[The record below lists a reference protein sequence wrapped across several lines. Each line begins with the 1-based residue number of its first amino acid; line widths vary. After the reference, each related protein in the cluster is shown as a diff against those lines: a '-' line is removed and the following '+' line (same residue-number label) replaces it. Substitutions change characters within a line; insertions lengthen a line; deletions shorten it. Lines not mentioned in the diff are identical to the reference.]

1 MTEPTPPAATPP
13 AATPPAATPPAA
25 TPPAASPPA
34 SPPAPAP
41 ANGAKPFDLA
51 TLAEPH
57 QQLFASKKWGKLE
70 DAFDSYV
77 NLEKRVGAN
86 TVIAPTRGE
95 TTKFFAD
102 NKDALGVP
110 DKAEGYE
117 YAKPELPKGMEWDA
131 ATEQAARAF
140 ALERNIPG
148 DLFKEMM
155 DFEVQS
161 RIGLYKDIAA
171 AEAKDEADT
180 KAALDKA
187 WGADLERNTEIA
199 KAVPRALGLE
209 EGDLEAING
218 KIESPVLMKLFHKIG
233 ELMGE
238 DQLKGAMEGSS
249 GFGTS
254 AMAAKAEIDSLK
266 MNKDFQAVLNNGRA
280 QGHAEALAKWEDLHK
295 RAFPGPQAG
304 EV

>member
-1 MTEPTPPAATPP
+1 MTDNSAAPG
-13 AATPPAATPPAA
+13 AAGGNADGAAAEAA
-25 TPPAASPPA
+25 AAKGA
-34 SPPAPAP
+34 GEGAGDGA
-41 ANGAKPFDLA
+41 AAAKPFDLA

-57 QQLFASKKWGKLE
+57 QQLFAAKKWGKLE

-86 TVIAPTRGE
+86 TVVAPTRGE

-102 NKDALGVP
+102 NKEALGVP

-117 YAKPELPKGMEWDA
+117 YQKPELPKGMDWDF

-140 ALERNIPG
+140 ALERHIPA

-155 DFEVQS
+155 DFEVQA
-161 RIGLYKDIAA
+161 RIGLYKEIAQ
-171 AEAKDEADT
+171 AEAKDEAKT
-180 KAALDKA
+180 QAALDKA
-187 WGADLERNTEIA
+187 WGADKDRNTEIA

-209 EGDLEAING
+209 EGELEAINA
-218 KIESPVLMKLFHKIG
+218 KIDSPVLMKLFHKIG

-254 AMAAKAEIDSLK
+254 AMAAKAEIDALR
-266 MNKDFQAVLNNGRA
+266 MNKDFMEVLHNGRA
-280 QGHAEALAKWEDLHK
+280 QGHKEAVEKWEALHK
-295 RAFPGPQAG
+295 RLAG
-304 EV
+304 